1 MPQRTP
7 STRRS
12 VYDLVALVTVL
23 ATGVALVALGVAP
36 ESLAAVTIALAGLYS
51 AWRTGPGGRGAEREP
66 EPTTRDGQDPEVEA
80 VRRERGH
87 S

>member
-1 MPQRTP
+1 MPQRIP

-12 VYDLVALVTVL
+12 VYDLAALVTVL
-23 ATGVALVALGVAP
+23 ATGVALVALDVAP

-51 AWRTGPGGRGAEREP
+51 TWHTGPSARVTGRDP
-66 EPTTRDGQDPEVEA
+66 ELTTRDDQDRDVEA
-80 VRRERGH
+80 ARRERGH